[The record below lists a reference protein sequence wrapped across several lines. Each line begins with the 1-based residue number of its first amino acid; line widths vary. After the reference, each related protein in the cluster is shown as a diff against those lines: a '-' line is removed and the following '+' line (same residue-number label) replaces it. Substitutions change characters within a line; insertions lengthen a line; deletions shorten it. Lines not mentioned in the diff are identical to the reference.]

1 MRLID
6 ADKWTGELKNS
17 FTTPN
22 YHPDLGD
29 PFQCMKTEKH
39 NEDVADLIMMID
51 TQSTAY
57 DVDKVVEKLEKE
69 ARMLYSLGAF
79 EPVSAWETKDI
90 LPIVKGGGIDE
101 RDRKSNR
108 RF

>member
-1 MRLID
+1 MIWRYEKRLII
-6 ADKWTGELKNS
+6 NQ
-17 FTTPN
+17 P
-22 YHPDLGD
+22 P
-29 PFQCMKTEKH
+29 
-39 NEDVADLIMMID
+39 
-51 TQSTAY
+51 Y

-101 RDRKSNR
+101 
-108 RF
+108 

>member
-6 ADKWTGELKNS
+6 ADKLKLEIHRAYS
-17 FTTPN
+17 D
-22 YHPDLGD
+22 DLEIR
-29 PFQCMKTEKH
+29 EK
-39 NEDVADLIMMID
+39 ID
-51 TQSTAY
+51 NQPTAY

-101 RDRKSNR
+101 
-108 RF
+108 